1 MSCSCGSKT
10 KSSCCCDLNEKVLAS
25 NILYDCEGFVC
36 AGFPTLTISVGD
48 SLCSVMSS
56 ILTTLCDLTDN
67 QFSIVNVGLGAP
79 IWKGTTSGVAELR
92 TLTAGTGITITPGA
106 DEIEIASV
114 FSTPYNALEL
124 ETLATT
130 IPAFAFPLTAA
141 NTVPALELSIPSNGN
156 YYITGTA
163 NITISHSETSNFF
176 FVQNIGGI
184 ISQLGFKYNANFNT
198 SGVESITMNVTLQTI
213 TTLSIGGLN
222 IGFESTNA
230 STGGTINNLAL
241 QFFKIN

>member
-1 MSCSCGSKT
+1 MFRRWRPLRHLQAAHPPRQRFLSVYLRTGRRVI
-10 KSSCCCDLNEKVLAS
+10 SSILPAALAS

-36 AGFPTLTISVGD
+36 AGFPSLTISVGD

-92 TLTAGTGITITPGA
+92 SLTAGTGITITPSA

-130 IPAFAFPLTAA
+130 IQVFAFPLTAA

-176 FVQNIGGI
+176 FRKNPVP
-184 ISQLGFKYNANFNT
+184 
-198 SGVESITMNVTLQTI
+198 
-213 TTLSIGGLN
+213 
-222 IGFESTNA
+222 
-230 STGGTINNLAL
+230 
-241 QFFKIN
+241 